1 MGGETGASGGNFGIR
16 KSLWCNEQM
25 RRNPLLNHVL
35 FLQTKY
41 IEAHRRFWT
50 DWTERFGRSES
61 ASYSL
66 RQWPGWQQGL
76 LHVKIIGVK
85 DQRYQQN
92 AKEGAH
98 FLSIVLEQLTRLESW
113 FSHVHPEL
121 LLSLQQLIHFVLPA
135 IESFQKRSHPG
146 NAYAMTHD
154 LWEDHCGGYSI
165 LAKNLGWRGWMF
177 LLPLQTW
184 LHKTNIPRHVL
195 GCLKKLV
202 YDWLLQ
208 RVPASRL

>member
-1 MGGETGASGGNFGIR
+1 MIISPTDQVCFWEWEIFIRRKITANHQLTFLFKPANPLPLIR

-25 RRNPLLNHVL
+25 RRSPLLNHVL
-35 FLQTKY
+35 FLQTQKKQ
-41 IEAHRRFWT
+41 IDVRT
-50 DWTERFGRSES
+50 DWTDRFGRSES

-66 RQWPGWQQGL
+66 RQWPGSQQGL
-76 LHVKIIGVK
+76 LHVKIFGVK

-92 AKEGAH
+92 AKEEAH

-146 NAYAMTHD
+146 NAYAMTND
-154 LWEDHCGGYSI
+154 LWEDHCGAYSI
-165 LAKNLGWRGWMF
+165 LAKNLGWRVDVSTSTSDVA
-177 LLPLQTW
+177 P
-184 LHKTNIPRHVL
+184 
-195 GCLKKLV
+195 
-202 YDWLLQ
+202 
-208 RVPASRL
+208 

>member
-98 FLSIVLEQLTRLESW
+98 FLSIVLEHSSWPDLNLDSLMYTLSCCYLFNSWYILFFQLSRVFKRGHTLEMHTPW
-113 FSHVHPEL
+113 HTICGKTTVEGILFWQKIWGEGGGCFYF
-121 LLSLQQLIHFVLPA
+121 HF
-135 IESFQKRSHPG
+135 RRG
-146 NAYAMTHD
+146 
-154 LWEDHCGGYSI
+154 SI
-165 LAKNLGWRGWMF
+165 K
-177 LLPLQTW
+177 QT
-184 LHKTNIPRHVL
+184 
-195 GCLKKLV
+195 
-202 YDWLLQ
+202 
-208 RVPASRL
+208 SRDMC